1 MSAEDTRRCAET
13 MSGRTEAGVPLQA
26 QAMQVQAW
34 LCVSVC
40 AACVAVCSS
49 SLHCSVC
56 LCLCT
61 QVDVLRSRAAAAE
74 VSTALHKM
82 CVAVCFVKC
91 VK

>member
-1 MSAEDTRRCAET
+1 MCVCVNVLAQCGVCVVPCVHSPTSACA
-13 MSGRTEAGVPLQA
+13 V
-26 QAMQVQAW
+26 VV
-34 LCVSVC
+34 CVC
-40 AACVAVCSS
+40 AACVAVCSF

-82 CVAVCFVKC
+82 CVAVCSVKC
-91 VK
+91 VKCVK